1 MDLADWQLHFN
12 SALEKWKAGNHHGS
26 MADCQKALQIN
37 PNHSQ
42 SIRLKGILHYSLG
55 DLADARMAYL
65 KTIELEDADLY
76 DYFDLGKIENKL
88 GMHESA
94 AVHLGNSIKINLQKR
109 ADQTESFD
117 WSIFRQSSY
126 YLANSFFNLEEY
138 ESGIIVFDK
147 WRDMHDG
154 SEDVGPL
161 FEAEFLRLA
170 ACLYDGSGER
180 KRAIE
185 VINRALDL
193 DQSSAE
199 IWYDRGVIKRDSG
212 DLDGAIDDFKKA
224 VELNPSFGMAV
235 HNIGSIC
242 FDRGDQEEACRYWS
256 IGSDLGH
263 LNSSISRNRYCS
275 HRPNAST
282 YGRGILHLERVY
294 RRIILWMRSIIDLD

>member
-1 MDLADWQLHFN
+1 MDLADWQLYFN
-12 SALEKWKAGNHHGS
+12 AALEKWNTGDHAGS
-26 MADCQKALQIN
+26 LADCETALRLK
-37 PNHSQ
+37 PDHDK
-42 SIRLKGILHYSLG
+42 SIRLKGMLHYSLG
-55 DLADARMAYL
+55 ELEDARVAYL

-88 GMHESA
+88 GIHESA
-94 AVHLGNSIKINLQKR
+94 AIHLGNAIKINLQMR
-109 ADQTESFD
+109 ADQAESFD

-138 ESGIIVFDK
+138 ECGILVFAK
-147 WRDMHDG
+147 WCDVHDA
-154 SEDVGPL
+154 SEDVSPY

-170 ACLYDGSGER
+170 ACLYDGSGDKES
-180 KRAIE
+180 AME

-224 VELNPSFGMAV
+224 FDLNPSFGMAV

-242 FDRGDQEEACRYWS
+242 FDRGEQEDACRYWG
-256 IGSDLGH
+256 IGARLGH
-263 LNSSISRNRYCS
+263 GNSKALYEKYC
-275 HRPNAST
+275 
-282 YGRGILHLERVY
+282 LK
-294 RRIILWMRSIIDLD
+294 